1 MAAHGWNPTDDPGS
15 LLIKYPKQRAEPICY
30 CLPPQ
35 KNMLGGMVPAIDL
48 ENRRVVCRSC
58 QKTISD
64 SCGRRNVVHLRGLLK
79 AKDGHVDW
87 ESIPDLL
94 L

>member
-1 MAAHGWNPTDDPGS
+1 
-15 LLIKYPKQRAEPICY
+15 LLVKYPAPKAAPICY
-30 CLPPQ
+30 CPVLPKTQ
-35 KNMLGGMVPAIDL
+35 LGGMVPAIDL
-48 ENRRVVCRSC
+48 ESRRVVCRSC

-64 SCGRRNVVHLRGLLK
+64 SCGRRSVVHLRGLLK

-87 ESIPDLL
+87 ESIRDLL